1 MQQRLR
7 CVSVH
12 NIHIQSFRHYQVQ
25 GKESWHSCGS
35 NLPYPTKINEEMQRQ
50 FKLLDDTSCAH
61 TQLSQNV
68 LYCVSGYIHCV
79 FVQLLRDESHMRNY
93 RTYPEPIDNKHA
105 LTSLLFTTTA
115 CKVRPESTIESI
127 RISHGRLA
135 HTHARM
141 HRTRGFTRVGI
152 SAEMKPIKLR

>member
-25 GKESWHSCGS
+25 GKESWHSCES
-35 NLPYPTKINEEMQRQ
+35 DLPYQTKMNEELQRK
-50 FKLLDDTSCAH
+50 FKLLNGTSCAH

-68 LYCVSGYIHCV
+68 LCCVSGHIHCV
-79 FVQLLRDESHMRNY
+79 FLQLLHDGSHMRNY

-115 CKVRPESTIESI
+115 CKVRPESTIESN
-127 RISHGRLA
+127 RISHGWLA
-135 HTHARM
+135 HTRTHTHTPHTRM
-141 HRTRGFTRVGI
+141 HRPRGFTR
-152 SAEMKPIKLR
+152 A